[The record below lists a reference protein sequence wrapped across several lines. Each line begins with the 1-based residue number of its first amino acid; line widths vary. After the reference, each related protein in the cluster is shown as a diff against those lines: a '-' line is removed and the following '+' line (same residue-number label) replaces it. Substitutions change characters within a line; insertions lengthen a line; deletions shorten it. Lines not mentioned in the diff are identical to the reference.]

1 MLSSTEFHKEVQTGA
16 GPSER
21 TSKTWP
27 EEKLVSAQESSL
39 RTDDGI
45 GNLLQPVDAE
55 SCKLDGSTFRDSR
68 SLSTFNT
75 PGMCFITSKKR

>member
-1 MLSSTEFHKEVQTGA
+1 MLSSTELHKEVQTGA
-16 GPSER
+16 GSAER

-27 EEKLVSAQESSL
+27 EEVLVSAPESSL

-45 GNLLQPVDAE
+45 SNLLQPVDVD
-55 SCKLDGSTFRDSR
+55 SCKLDAGTFLDRR